1 MEIKQFRYASD
12 NLGYLVHGP
21 NQDVVIDGG
30 DPEGILAFAREN
42 NIEIAWVAN
51 THSHQDHTLGN
62 GLLLEKTGA
71 SFLDCRSMVQG
82 QTIDLDGET
91 LEVLITPGHTDD
103 SICFKGPGFL
113 VSGDTLFNGTVGN
126 CFSGDLAAYYHSLAM
141 LMALPRETIIY
152 SGHDYVRDSSAAAVS
167 IEGDNS
173 DIQAYGRAYD
183 PELVVSSLADE
194 LKVNPYIRFNTPAMI
209 ERLRKKNMPCD
220 TEAQRFASIMEVY

>member
-12 NLGYLVHGP
+12 NLGYLVHGS
-21 NQDVVIDGG
+21 NQGVVIDGG
-30 DPEGILAFAREN
+30 DPEGILAFARAN
-42 NIEIAWVAN
+42 NIEIAWVTN

-71 SFLDCRSMVQG
+71 SFLDCRTMSQG
-82 QTIDLDGET
+82 QTIDLDGEP

-126 CFSGDLAAYYHSLAM
+126 CFSGDLAAYYGSLAM
-141 LMALPRETIIY
+141 LMALPKETKIY
-152 SGHDYVRDSSAAAVS
+152 SGHDYVTDSLAAAVT
-167 IEGDNS
+167 IEGDNP
-173 DIQAYGRAYD
+173 DIQAYGRAYA
-183 PELVVSSLADE
+183 PEHVVSRLADE

-209 ERLRKKNMPCD
+209 ERLHKKNMPCD